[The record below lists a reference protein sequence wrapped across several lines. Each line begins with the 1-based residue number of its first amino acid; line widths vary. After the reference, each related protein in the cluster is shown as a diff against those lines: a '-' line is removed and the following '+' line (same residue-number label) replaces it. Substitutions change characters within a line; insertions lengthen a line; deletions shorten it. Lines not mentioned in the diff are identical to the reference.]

1 MSETKNEFIGVAIE
15 TPYEEWDPSISFLI
29 DLLSIVTLKSIKL
42 GCNNPEKKE
51 AYEKEAKQ
59 IMNSLQRLF
68 ELELG
73 KGIGVSWGRL
83 IRAVQVNMLSN
94 ELIWSNETKAR
105 LGGEEQNHL
114 LPLTHT
120 LNGMRMRSGN
130 AIINQL
136 GGRKDLNLDR
146 VNEELCKKFGFDFG
160 KLFDE

>member
-1 MSETKNEFIGVAIE
+1 MSEINKGWE
-15 TPYEEWDPSISFLI
+15 PSISFLI
-29 DLLSIVTLKSIKL
+29 DLLSIINLKSIKL

-51 AYEKEAKQ
+51 AYEKEARE
-59 IMNSLQRLF
+59 IMASLDAKF
-68 ELELG
+68 KNDVFLE
-73 KGIGVSWGRL
+73 GVDWGRI
-83 IRAVQVNMLSN
+83 IRGIQINQLSN

-130 AIINQL
+130 AIVNQL

-146 VNEELCKKFGFDFG
+146 VNEDLCRKFGFDFSR
-160 KLFDE
+160 LFDE

>member
-1 MSETKNEFIGVAIE
+1 MSETISKWEPTV
-15 TPYEEWDPSISFLI
+15 SFLI

-42 GCNNPEKKE
+42 GCNNLEKKE
-51 AYEKEAKQ
+51 AYEQEARE
-59 IMNSLQRLF
+59 IMNLIHDKF
-68 ELELG
+68 MGANITLEDINYG
-73 KGIGVSWGRL
+73 KF
-83 IRAVQVNMLSN
+83 IRAIQINMLSN

-130 AIINQL
+130 AIQNQV

-146 VNEELCKKFGFDFG
+146 VNEELCKKFGYDFG
-160 KLFDE
+160 RLFDE